1 VIKMGLRPARCYRG
15 VKRSYT
21 RVATRIQA
29 KDFIGGVPR
38 TRVRQFTLGDQTK
51 NFEKTVHIISD
62 EDIQIR
68 DNALESFRQK
78 LAKLLTDSC
87 GKDNFFAKIR
97 IYPHHILRQNKL
109 ASGAG
114 ADRLSSGMKH
124 AFGKPVG
131 RSAQIRKG
139 QTVVSL
145 VINNE
150 FLKKVVPALKTT
162 VRKMGLEYHTIIEDH
177 KDMKLTGRKKWTRE
191 MKKAAVEVEAPKA
204 EEKVADT
211 KGAKGKSAPAKAG
224 AKEAPKKA
232 DAKDAKKGGKKK

>member
-1 VIKMGLRPARCYRG
+1 MGLRPARCYRG
-15 VKRSYT
+15 VERAYT
-21 RVATRIQA
+21 RVATRVQA

-38 TRVRQFTLGDQTK
+38 TRVRQFVLGDQTK

-62 EDIQIR
+62 ENIQIR

-78 LAKLLTDSC
+78 LAKMLGDIC

-97 IYPHHILRQNKL
+97 IFPHHILRQNKL

-139 QTVVSL
+139 QIIVSL
-145 VINNE
+145 VINSE
-150 FLKKVVPALKTT
+150 FVKKVIPALKAT
-162 VRKMGLEYHTIIEDH
+162 VRKMGLRYHTIIEEH

-191 MKKAAVEVEAPKA
+191 LKKAAAEEEAPKE
-204 EEKVADT
+204 EEKAPAKD
-211 KGAKGKSAPAKAG
+211 AKGKGATGKAG
-224 AKEAPKKA
+224 AKEEPKTE
-232 DAKDAKKGGKKK
+232 DTKDTKGRKKK